1 MLCATSTRE
10 EVWQPPNRAAPAK
23 ASARLS
29 DFFIVLVLVAS
40 IENEAVF
47 ALVAGGRRRV
57 AGRAVDLVEA
67 AEQDG
72 GGIGGVLETIIRP
85 RQILPRYR
93 ACDVRRHDDHQL
105 GLAIDVVAA
114 LEQRAEHWQLHQA
127 GEPADGVLR
136 LLLDHA
142 GHRECATGRD
152 LDGGLGAAG
161 LDRGNVLG
169 ALTR

>member
-29 DFFIVLVLVAS
+29 DFFIVLFLVAS

-57 AGRAVDLVEA
+57 AGRPVDLVEA

-72 GGIGGVLETIIRP
+72 GGIGRVLETVIRP
-85 RQILPRYR
+85 RQVLPRHR
-93 ACDVRRHDDHQL
+93 PCDVRRHDDHQL
-105 GLAIDVVAA
+105 GLPIDVVAA
-114 LEQRAEHWQLHQA
+114 LEQSAEYRQLHQA
-127 GEPADGVLR
+127 GEPLMACLVCSWIMPAIASAPPDGISTVVSARRVLIE
-136 LLLDHA
+136 
-142 GHRECATGRD
+142 GMFW
-152 LDGGLGAAG
+152 
-161 LDRGNVLG
+161 VL
-169 ALTR
+169 